1 MNIAARIVS
10 VRRVTD
16 DVTECRRCQTVL
28 SRGRRVA
35 FVSGVGNVCL
45 PCLAG
50 QTSETGDTYMTSDT
64 STAAAEDEHDDDGQ
78 ADAADPTGP
87 DGTRS
92 RHPARGHP
100 RRQALAR
107 C

>member
-1 MNIAARIVS
+1 MNVAAGIVS

-35 FVSGVGNVCL
+35 FVVDVGNVCL

-64 STAAAEDEHDDDGQ
+64 TAAADDEHDDDGQ
-78 ADAADPTGP
+78 AEVITIGQPI
-87 DGTRS
+87 GTPP
-92 RHPARGHP
+92 PAVSTTKTTPPPVR
-100 RRQALAR
+100 
-107 C
+107 